1 MIKAEPLFSY
11 VAHTLSSNVLVYDRA
26 GGAPVRY
33 SHRIDLPDYFL
44 AEPGQEAAVL
54 AFAQDEGPALIQVRE
69 EILYGLVQT
78 KQQRFLVGPV
88 RGVNGYVLRCRLSW
102 AQMPESIPSSLP
114 PCALTQF
121 AELALLLHNCFSDHP
136 LTLHECLMD
145 NSTLRE
151 SGELRKVD
159 FSRQVHE
166 TIEEAQQHNPYEHE
180 QREMGCIENGD
191 LTGLRTVWEEQF
203 SGAFG
208 TTSRDPARN
217 GRNLAT
223 IVVAFATRAAIR
235 GGVLPELAMSLG
247 DVYMQKI
254 DVIPNLF
261 ELSNLVKAAEYE
273 LTELVIE
280 AKKRISS
287 SRSAVEDPLIF
298 RCKDYIFTHLHS
310 RLTVQEIAADLQV
323 HPNYL
328 STRFRQQTGTTL
340 YRYIL
345 DEKISLVK
353 NLLLYSE
360 DGFDKIAYTMGF
372 ASQSHLGTLFKQ
384 ATGLTLQQYRN
395 QHKTPTGKGRSTF
408 IAP

>member
-1 MIKAEPLFSY
+1 MVKAEPLFLY
-11 VAHTLSSNVLVYDRA
+11 IAHELSSCVRVFSRS
-26 GGAPVRY
+26 GGDAELY
-33 SHRIDLPDYFL
+33 TQRIDFQDFFL
-44 AEPGQEAAVL
+44 ADSEHEAAIMS
-54 AFAQDEGPALIQVRE
+54 FAQDDGPALIQVNE
-69 EILYGLVQT
+69 DILYALIQT
-78 KQQRFLVGPV
+78 PAQHFLIGPV
-88 RGVNGYVLRCRLSW
+88 LGVNGFTLRCALSW
-102 AQMPESIPSSLP
+102 EDMPQSFPASLQPCSLP
-114 PCALTQF
+114 HF
-121 AELALLLHNCFSDHP
+121 ADLALLLFHSFTDRE
-136 LTLHECLMD
+136 LTLNDCLME

-159 FSRQVHE
+159 FSRRVHE
-166 TIEEAQQHNPYEHE
+166 KMEEVRKHNPYDHE
-180 QREMGCIENGD
+180 QREMSCIENGD
-191 LTGLRTVWEEQF
+191 LQGLRMVWEEQF

-261 ELSNLVKAAEYE
+261 ELGNLVKAAEYE

-280 AKKRISS
+280 AKKRISHS
-287 SRSAVEDPLIF
+287 SGAGEDPLIF
-298 RCKDYIFTHLHS
+298 NCKEYIFNHLHAK
-310 RLTVQEIAADLQV
+310 LTVQEIAETLHV

-345 DEKISLVK
+345 DEKLSLVK
-353 NLLLYSE
+353 NLLLYSDQSYSE
-360 DGFDKIAYTMGF
+360 IASTMGF
-372 ASQSHLGTLFKQ
+372 TSQSHLGTLFKQ